1 MHLRARQW
9 SDNAKKVVNA
19 LKEIV
24 IKTSM
29 HANGVGL
36 ERDDHP

>member
-9 SDNAKKVVNA
+9 SDNVKNVANA

-29 HANGVGL
+29 HAKGVGL
-36 ERDDHP
+36 ERDDRP